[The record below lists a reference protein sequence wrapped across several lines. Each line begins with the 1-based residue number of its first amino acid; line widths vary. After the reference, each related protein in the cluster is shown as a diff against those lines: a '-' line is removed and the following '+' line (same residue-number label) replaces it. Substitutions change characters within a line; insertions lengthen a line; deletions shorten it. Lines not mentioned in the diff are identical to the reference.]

1 MNFEIFWDPKAVSQ
15 LRKLPK
21 NISSRVVKKIRL
33 AGETGIGLELLNE
46 HEFGF
51 KIRIG
56 DYRAL
61 CDVYYNPDKIVVRIV
76 EHRKK
81 VYKK

>member
-1 MNFEIFWDPKAVSQ
+1 MSFEILWDPKAISQ
-15 LRKLPK
+15 LRKLSK

-33 AGETGIGLELLNE
+33 VGETGLGLEVLNE
-46 HEFGF
+46 HEYGF
-51 KIRIG
+51 KIRVG

-61 CDVYYNPDKIVVRIV
+61 CDVFYNPNTIAIRIV

-81 VYKK
+81 VYK

>member
-1 MNFEIFWDPKAVSQ
+1 MNFEIFWDPKAISQ
-15 LRKLPK
+15 LRKLSK